1 VAQFTDEQIRY
12 VRGRVRYFATEWYS
26 EAPTKMHV
34 SSRTFDESGAPEF
47 TADFRGYLDESLR
60 SKRRQA
66 RPRGPHD
73 LYSPRRRVTEAFR
86 TLRARAPREFDA
98 INCLVVIDRVGL
110 YADPDGAAI
119 ERQFRDG
126 IRATTERFN
135 RRAERRGEDARY
147 TEDDVLSL
155 VISAVHKLDLWAG

>member
-98 INCLVVIDRVGL
+98 INCLVVIDRVGRRGDRE
-110 YADPDGAAI
+110 AVQRRDPRHD
-119 ERQFRDG
+119 
-126 IRATTERFN
+126 RAVQSPGRAPRRRRSLHRE
-135 RRAERRGEDARY
+135 RRAIAGDQRRPQA
-147 TEDDVLSL
+147 
-155 VISAVHKLDLWAG
+155 